1 MPALNDA
8 VGWMVLGLILLEI
21 GLWLRAGFL
30 RWQGYTALAASFL
43 QMFVADLDVPVIS
56 DQLSPRITRIV
67 PLAAAYFYSDWR
79 LRRSGI
85 GGRGTRQDEAVQGDL
100 ERAGTVFS
108 YLGTIAV
115 AALLYFELASPWI
128 ATGWAAQALA
138 MIVAAWAANRR
149 DYLYQSYL
157 LVAAVALRS
166 ATFNFLQPVIGV
178 ILFNQVR
185 RYELGAA
192 IALLFAGLPVAL
204 LLRRAGSVWIADGT
218 DRFRIL
224 ARSTNRELG
233 S

>member
-1 MPALNDA
+1 MPTGVCDG
-8 VGWMVLGLILLEI
+8 V
-21 GLWLRAGFL
+21 
-30 RWQGYTALAASFL
+30 ASEG
-43 QMFVADLDVPVIS
+43 A
-56 DQLSPRITRIV
+56 
-67 PLAAAYFYSDWR
+67 
-79 LRRSGI
+79 
-85 GGRGTRQDEAVQGDL
+85 GRGRIKTSGQGDL

-108 YLGTIAV
+108 YFGTISI

-138 MIVAAWAANRR
+138 MIVAAWAVKRR

-192 IALLFAGLPVAL
+192 IALLFAGLPFAFLLRRVASDRSQHEFPIWQSPRASL
-204 LLRRAGSVWIADGT
+204 LLRSVCDC
-218 DRFRIL
+218 
-224 ARSTNRELG
+224 
-233 S
+233 